1 MVSGGGSNNT
11 IARISSP
18 GRNPDSRRTS
28 ATGSSPARERASTV
42 LDFPIS
48 GAIVRAMLTTTQLQI
63 AGMNGVHAVRA
74 IETALAMVD
83 GITLMEVRVGSATIE
98 HDGRATSEALRE
110 AIGIAGFEVTDHR
123 EEKRGLRVLPNWN
136 SWHP

>member
-1 MVSGGGSNNT
+1 
-11 IARISSP
+11 
-18 GRNPDSRRTS
+18 
-28 ATGSSPARERASTV
+28 
-42 LDFPIS
+42 
-48 GAIVRAMLTTTQLQI
+48 
-63 AGMNGVHAVRA
+63 
-74 IETALAMVD
+74 MVD
-83 GITLMEVRVGSATIE
+83 GITLMEVRVGSAKIE